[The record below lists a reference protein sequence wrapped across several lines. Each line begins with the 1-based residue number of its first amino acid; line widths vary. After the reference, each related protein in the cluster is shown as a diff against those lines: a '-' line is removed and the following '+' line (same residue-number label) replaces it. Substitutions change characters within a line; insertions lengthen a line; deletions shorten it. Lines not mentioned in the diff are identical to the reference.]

1 MYNKLRHLLL
11 TNTFDPKEAF
21 PLPKDDLTPKDP
33 HDRLFKKVM
42 SDEANVRQF
51 IKEFLPK
58 GLSSQIDLKEMKLIP
73 TEKVK
78 GYNKYYM
85 DTAVECNIAD
95 TKGQLYFV
103 FEHKS
108 YPDPGVLLQILSYMT
123 VTWDEQRKK
132 NNPLTPVISV
142 VIYHGTTSWNVTTH
156 FQGQFDSLN
165 ESIKPYTPE
174 FDYVLVDLTKMPND
188 EIEEKAKDTP
198 FLAASLIIMKL
209 VALGDIDGI
218 LRVTVIISLSEEER
232 IILLLYLF
240 YTLDVDQNVMQ
251 EIASKLGGEEIMPS
265 LAERL
270 IKQGEE
276 KGKIEGKLEGKL
288 EGKIEGKLEG
298 KQALVIKLLRHKF
311 NITPKEEK
319 MIRSV
324 IDEAKLDAAAEAILE
339 AKSKDDVFK
348 VLGTDL

>member
-1 MYNKLRHLLL
+1 M
-11 TNTFDPKEAF
+11 
-21 PLPKDDLTPKDP
+21 PKDDLTPKDP

-58 GLSSQIDLKEMKLIP
+58 ELSSQIDLKDMKLIT

-85 DTAVECNIAD
+85 DIAVECKIAD

-123 VTWDEQRKK
+123 ALWYEQRKK
-132 NNPLTPVISV
+132 NNPLTPVIPV

-165 ESIKPYTPE
+165 EIVKPYVPE
-174 FDYVLVDLTKMPND
+174 FDYVLVDLTQMPND
-188 EIEEKAKDTP
+188 EIEQKAQNAP
-198 FLAASLIIMKL
+198 FLAASLLLMKL
-209 VALGDIDGI
+209 VALQDLEEIAGI
-218 LRVTVIISLSEEER
+218 TVIINLPEEEKL
-232 IILLLYLF
+232 ILFLYLF
-240 YTLDVDQNVMQ
+240 YTLDVDQNTMQ
-251 EIASKLGGEEIMPS
+251 RIVKELGGEEIMPS
-265 LAERL
+265 LAEKL
-270 IKQGEE
+270 IKQGEQ
-276 KGKIEGKLEGKL
+276 KGKIEGKLEGKI
-288 EGKIEGKLEG
+288 EGKIEG
-298 KQALVIKLLRHKF
+298 KQALVIKLLRRKF
-311 NITPKEEK
+311 NLTHGEEK

-324 IDEAKLDAAAEAILE
+324 TDEAKLDAAAEAILD
-339 AKSKDDVFK
+339 AKSKDE
-348 VLGTDL
+348 VLNTLGLDL

>member
-1 MYNKLRHLLL
+1 
-11 TNTFDPKEAF
+11 
-21 PLPKDDLTPKDP
+21 LPKDDLTPKDP
-33 HDRLFKKVM
+33 HDRLFKRVM

-58 GLSSQIDLKEMKLIP
+58 ELSSQIDLKDMKLIP

-85 DTAVECNIAD
+85 DIAVECKIANS
-95 TKGQLYFV
+95 KGQLYFV

-108 YPDPGVLLQILSYMT
+108 YPDPGILLQILSYMA
-123 VTWDEQRKK
+123 VLWDEQRKK
-132 NNPLTPVISV
+132 NIPLTPVIPV
-142 VIYHGTTSWNVTTH
+142 VIYHGDSSWNVTTH
-156 FQGQFDSLN
+156 FRGQFDSLT
-165 ESIKPYTPE
+165 ESIKPYIPE
-174 FDYVLVDLTKMPND
+174 FNYVLVDLTQMPND
-188 EIEEKAKDTP
+188 EIEQKAQNAP
-198 FLAASLIIMKL
+198 FLAASLLLMKL

-218 LRVTVIISLSEEER
+218 LRIAVIISLSEEER

-251 EIASKLGGEEIMPS
+251 EIASKLGGEKIMPS

-276 KGKIEGKLEGKL
+276 RGEKRGEERGERKGTIKGKQELLI
-288 EGKIEGKLEG
+288 
-298 KQALVIKLLRHKF
+298 KQLRRKF
-311 NITPKEEK
+311 NLTHGEEK

-324 IDEAKLDAAAEAILE
+324 TDETKLDAAAEAILD
-339 AKSKDDVFK
+339 AKSKEEVLK
-348 VLGTDL
+348 VLEL